1 MVIISLPACAGDNNC
16 HLPLHRITSAP
27 RSTDAL
33 IHETA
38 ARNLIRLVDIAQVDE
53 YGLRHYGFQPL
64 EVERA
69 ELFPFRDDNQGRGT
83 LGAGIGIVAERDISD
98 NAFGL

>member
-1 MVIISLPACAGDNNC
+1 MVMTSLPRFRGRQHF
-16 HLPLHRITSAP
+16 HLLLHQITSAP
-27 RSTDAL
+27 RSTNAL

-38 ARNLIRLVDIAQVDE
+38 ARNLIRLVDIAQVNE

-69 ELFPFRDDNQGRGT
+69 ELFPFSDNNQGRGT
-83 LGAGIGIVAERDISD
+83 LGAGIGIVAERDIPD
-98 NAFGL
+98 NAFG